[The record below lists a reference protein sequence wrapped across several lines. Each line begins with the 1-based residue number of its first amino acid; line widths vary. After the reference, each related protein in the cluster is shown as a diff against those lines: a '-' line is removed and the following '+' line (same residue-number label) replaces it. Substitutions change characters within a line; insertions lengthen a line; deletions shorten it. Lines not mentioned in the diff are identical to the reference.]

1 MTERTRPD
9 ERLIVQASILKA
21 WGQQWRKVNGKS
33 QQDLGRLAG
42 YGSDTSPKSAAV
54 AISRIESGK
63 TDPAGQYRQRLLE
76 TLGHS
81 EEDLQRATKSVLN
94 QQRKQGVFART
105 MAGPGHLENE
115 GRPSQIL
122 EASTRLTERV
132 TYQIQNSD
140 ATFERARNEFI
151 LPFLEYAAKVDW
163 QEVLTAAGAGTSQP
177 GADTQA
183 IQVRALRARTEINVL
198 RTVGEAETGSTPNIG
213 AGAATAASVFARVA
227 ATAAAF
233 TGSAIASRSGAGAS
247 STTLAWLSGASL
259 TAGGIGIVGGTA
271 ALTGL
276 ASLPALLLLG
286 GVLFWKGRKLRREA
300 EAEAEKLDAAQQAL
314 DEIQAAFERARRWNE
329 SQLAIIQ
336 RAGLIGRTLHSRYV
350 EGLALTGPAT
360 TDARGLLAWDEL
372 PDLVRNA
379 LETEL
384 KLVSIVLDTRALP
397 VWLDMTAVGQ
407 PELTSSQK
415 KTAVA
420 SKEWINESL
429 KLAEADLDDYER
441 ALRAQMAAESGQ

>member
-1 MTERTRPD
+1 MTERTRRD
-9 ERLIVQASILKA
+9 ERLVVQASILKA
-21 WGQQWRKVNGKS
+21 WGQEWRKANGKS
-33 QQDLGRLAG
+33 QQELGRLAG

-81 EEDLQRATKSVLN
+81 EEDLLRATEAVLN
-94 QQRKQGVFART
+94 QQPNKGVFARA
-105 MAGPGHLENE
+105 MAGSGHLDNE
-115 GRPSQIL
+115 VQRSQIL
-122 EASTRLTERV
+122 EASNRLTQRV
-132 TYQIQNSD
+132 TYQIQNSET
-140 ATFERARNEFI
+140 TFERARNEFI

-163 QEVLTAAGAGTSQP
+163 QPVVNATDASTSRP
-177 GADTQA
+177 GADTQG

-198 RTVGEAETGSTPNIG
+198 RTVGEAGTGSTPSIG

-233 TGSAIASRSGAGAS
+233 TGSAIASRSGAAAS
-247 STTLAWLSGASL
+247 SATLAWLSGASL

-300 EAEAEKLDAAQQAL
+300 DAEAEKLDAAQQAL
-314 DEIQAAFERARRWNE
+314 DEMEVAFERARKWNE

-350 EGLALTGPAT
+350 EGLALNGPAT
-360 TDARGLLAWDEL
+360 ADAQGLLTWDGL
-372 PDLVRNA
+372 PDPVRNA

-384 KLVSIVLDTRALP
+384 KLVGIVLDTRALP
-397 VWLDMTAVGQ
+397 VWLHVTAVGQ
-407 PELTSSQK
+407 PELTSSQM

-420 SKEWINESL
+420 SAEWIDESL
-429 KLAEADLDDYER
+429 KVAEVDLDGYEG
-441 ALRAQMAAESGQ
+441 ALRAQMAAESEQ